1 MSTDF
6 RNGDES
12 SSRVRA
18 DSAIFSKISF
28 LDTNNS
34 CLVHDVRHVRIIFEL
49 FSTGDGTTRS
59 TIVSPSSSIQR
70 RRYKSDLEKERR
82 VVFKSANMADDFGP
96 AEITSTS
103 YNPPMI

>member
-1 MSTDF
+1 MRF
-6 RNGDES
+6 
-12 SSRVRA
+12 
-18 DSAIFSKISF
+18 
-28 LDTNNS
+28 
-34 CLVHDVRHVRIIFEL
+34 
-49 FSTGDGTTRS
+49 

-70 RRYKSDLEKERR
+70 RRYKSDLEKEGR